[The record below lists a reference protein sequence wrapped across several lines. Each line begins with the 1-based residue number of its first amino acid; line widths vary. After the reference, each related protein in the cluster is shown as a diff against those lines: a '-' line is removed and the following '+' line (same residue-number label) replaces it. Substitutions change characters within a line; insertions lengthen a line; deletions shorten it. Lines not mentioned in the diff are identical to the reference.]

1 MIRGV
6 VMAVAA
12 AAEAT
17 ASDAEAS
24 SLLQLNHFA
33 ESDGARIWEATR
45 KTREGQDV
53 CLSVSRGQRAPIAG
67 TFKVGDE
74 VSDVHPGEVA
84 PRAGVF
90 CVPKNTIA
98 LLQRSL
104 GLSSAKQMDR
114 VLTAKEE
121 KTCQEQIDAM
131 EYDPHGLDLLQV
143 RRANPTDE
151 MIANLTA
158 FATAEVEKLLASL
171 SQAERDQLTSVL
183 TNTYEAIAADLPAA
197 VNAVY
202 AAEECVIEEVTPTTP
217 APPTPA
223 PTPAPAPGKP
233 LFCHTVRYHTDCKGT
248 EDLLAVLHTGDQL
261 KQCSTCQDI
270 HLACGW
276 GTEAPTEAPTAAP
289 TEAPTVEETT
299 GGKR

>member
-6 VMAVAA
+6 VTAVAMA
-12 AAEAT
+12 AVAT
-17 ASDAEAS
+17 ANDAETS

-45 KTREGQDV
+45 KARDGQDV
-53 CLSVSRGQRAPIAG
+53 CLPVSRGQRAPIAG
-67 TFKVGDE
+67 TFKVGNE
-74 VSDVHPGEVA
+74 LSDVHPGEVA
-84 PRAGVF
+84 PRAGMF

-104 GLSSAKQMDR
+104 GLSSAKHMDR

-121 KTCQEQIDAM
+121 KSCQQQIDEM
-131 EYDPHGLDLLQV
+131 EYDPHGVDLLQV
-143 RRANPTDE
+143 RRTDPTAE
-151 MIANLTA
+151 MIEQLTA
-158 FATAEVEKLLASL
+158 FATAEVQKLLASL
-171 SQAERDQLTSVL
+171 GQSEVDQLTSVL
-183 TNTYEAIAADLPAA
+183 NKTYAAIAADLPAA

-202 AAEECVIEEVTPTTP
+202 AAEECVIKEVTPTE

-276 GTEAPTEAPTAAP
+276 GTEAPTEAPTMAP

-299 GGKR
+299 EGKR

>member
-6 VMAVAA
+6 VMTVAA
-12 AAEAT
+12 SSVAT
-17 ASDAEAS
+17 ATDAEAS

-45 KTREGQDV
+45 KTRDGQDV
-53 CLSVSRGQRAPIAG
+53 CVSVNRGQRAPIAG
-67 TFKVGDE
+67 TFKAGNE
-74 VSDVHPGEVA
+74 VLDVHPGEIA

-104 GLSSAKQMDR
+104 GLNSAKHVDR
-114 VLTAKEE
+114 ALTAKEE
-121 KTCQEQIDAM
+121 KTCQEQIDGM
-131 EYDPHGLDLLQV
+131 EYDPHGVDLLQV
-143 RRANPTDE
+143 GKADPNDDV
-151 MIANLTA
+151 IQQLKD
-158 FATAEVEKLLASL
+158 FAIAEVNKLLASL
-171 SQAERDQLTSVL
+171 SDDEKTSLATVL
-183 TNTYEAIAADLPAA
+183 MNTYEAVATHLPTAI
-197 VNAVY
+197 NAVF
-202 AAEECVIEEVTPTTP
+202 AAEECVIKEF
-217 APPTPA
+217 APTPA

-276 GTEAPTEAPTAAP
+276 GTTAAP
-289 TEAPTVEETT
+289 TEAPTEAPTPAPTEAPVEETT
-299 GGKR
+299 ENKR